1 MIYYFHQ
8 IIDDKPMLR
17 LTTSTFDITINVSMW
32 FPNTKSKVAQ
42 LLKMFAEYDYDGKL
56 PEILISLSD
65 DLKSHQTFLH
75 REVKS
80 TKMFVKMLNSNI
92 EQIRIFGG
100 KL

>member
-17 LTTSTFDITINVSMW
+17 LTTSTFDLTIDVSMW
-32 FPNTKSKVAQ
+32 FPNTKSKAAQ
-42 LLKMFAEYDYDGKL
+42 LLKMLAEYDHNGQL
-56 PEILISLSD
+56 PGILISLSD
-65 DLKSHQTFLH
+65 DLKSHQTFMH

>member
-17 LTTSTFDITINVSMW
+17 LTTSTFDLTIDVSMW

-42 LLKMFAEYDYDGKL
+42 FLKMLAEYDYNRQL
-56 PEILISLSD
+56 PGILISLGD